1 MHLWHAPNWIACF
14 VCKHL
19 QQLFEWTWD
28 CHTME
33 LNIRHLSSLVADSPW
48 NAFQSL
54 KGKVKEI
61 CGLRTSSDQWWHL
74 HQGKMA
80 LCADMWWSS
89 GLQERFP
96 APDVI
101 NPLLSNLTLSWIKS
115 FSWAIVVNELKTLQH
130 TDKHTHTHSNISYYV
145 KNLMSRGPMK
155 RPANQL
161 LSCLFAHSTECLL
174 EWDWFLHRTS
184 RQMQNDCFC
193 YEGNQKPVDYFFVP
207 L

>member
-28 CHTME
+28 RHTME

-130 TDKHTHTHSNISYYV
+130 TDKHTHTQQYIILCQKSYE
-145 KNLMSRGPMK
+145 
-155 RPANQL
+155 Q
-161 LSCLFAHSTECLL
+161 
-174 EWDWFLHRTS
+174 RT
-184 RQMQNDCFC
+184 
-193 YEGNQKPVDYFFVP
+193 YEATSKPFIIMFVCS
-207 L
+207 